1 MITNNAEKLYS
12 RLIKLA
18 EKTDN
23 LANIEDKFNAIIDDI
38 NNIDEVLHSAIYLKG
53 IDKNRPK
60 LLSSTNFFNDNSI
73 PEYIICNDII
83 DKINTY
89 TILNKDHN
97 NTEEYLKFITQNN
110 VHLFPISINNEKIAC
125 LLLISE
131 LDKKFNDNLIG
142 YIKLI
147 IKQIAVLVTISEL
160 ENYAF
165 ENQQNIDKLLNTIN
179 DYFVI
184 VDAEGTLITFNN
196 KFKET
201 SSYSFDEIEDLNVET
216 IFTDFSKKELID
228 SFSQTPK
235 IVKTNLKCKYEDI
248 IPVEVSIEHGVWN
261 ENTVFIL
268 LIKDKQVKTELRSE
282 LKSAENILKTIYSNA
297 PVMITGFNA
306 EGEVVLWNKLA
317 ETYTEYTAAEAK
329 EKENILAAL
338 YPKSNYHKK
347 NTNSILKCD
356 GIFREYYPISKN
368 GKKLQH
374 IWGNFK
380 ANDNLFISFGL
391 DISEIK
397 WLEKE
402 LEYTNKYL
410 NNINNVNIVG
420 FFSTRFDDGKLLDGN
435 NYFAK
440 LLGFE
445 SINDAIR
452 KNCHVRDYFVLDTAN
467 EYLKTLEKQGDIH
480 DFDVAF
486 IVNGEKRPVSIS
498 AIYDAAR
505 NVIEGVVIDISDR
518 ENAINNLKNNKKHL
532 TQLIETLPETVF
544 EVNSDLEITEINKNG
559 LQKSSYNIIDIQ
571 NGLSLKD
578 ILDTKSYT
586 QLINYKSE
594 IIDNEK
600 PPVFNKELTFINKYG
615 KLTQSQVYIN
625 PIIED
630 TQFAGFRCI
639 AIDNTQQKKHQEE
652 LIKAKEE
659 AEKANK
665 AKSTF
670 LANMSHEFRTPM
682 NSIIGMTELLL
693 KTDLTKKQFKFLN
706 VITKSAE
713 NLLLII
719 NDILD
724 FSKIESNELTL
735 ENVSFRIKDVLT
747 SVINTAF
754 YSAKQKGI
762 EINCNYLS
770 YGGDGLIVKG
780 DPLRLNQILLNIT
793 DNAIKFT
800 EKGSVNIDISIISET
815 EKAYEIAF
823 SIIDTGIGIPKD
835 KLEYIFNS
843 FTQANND
850 TQRKYGGTGLGLTIS
865 KHLVEMQ
872 GSQLNVES
880 EENKGSRFYFTLEYP
895 KGNQT
900 ELVINKEHETELEFQ
915 LDKNIT
921 ILLAEDQIF
930 NQIVVQ
936 SMVEDWGFNIDTVEN
951 GNEVIKTI
959 SEKKYDVIL
968 MDIQM
973 PDMDGLTATKLIRN
987 KFDNPIKNI
996 PIIAVTANAYKENY
1010 DEYYKIGINEVI
1022 SKPFK
1027 SKELFDAIINV
1038 VKKYNDNN
1046 TDEITN
1052 TIPVKSEENL
1062 YNLKMIKKIS
1072 KNNNDTLAKMI
1083 SVFIEK
1089 SSLEIKDILTAVNEQ
1104 DWDTVAQT
1112 AHKMKPAIAYMGMIE
1127 VEKKVEE
1134 IINLARNKENLN
1146 KIKVYSELINEV
1158 LLKVYVL
1165 LEKDLENIR
1174 TLN

>member
-60 LLSSTNFFNDNSI
+60 LLSSTIFFNDNSI